1 MTKIENKNYYNC
13 KSCQRYVTNQPSYH
27 CNEWG
32 DTFCFGCKEDENTEK
47 TGNEILSFLVI

>member
-27 CNEWG
+27 CNEYG
-32 DTFCFGCKEDENTEK
+32 DTFCCGCKEDENAEK